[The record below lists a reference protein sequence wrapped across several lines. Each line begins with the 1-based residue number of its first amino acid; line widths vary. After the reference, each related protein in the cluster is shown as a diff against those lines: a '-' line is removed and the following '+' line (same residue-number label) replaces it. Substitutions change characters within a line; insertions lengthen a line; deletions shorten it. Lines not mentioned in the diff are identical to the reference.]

1 MVERSFVKIELLML
15 LCSLYKHI
23 IDYRVT
29 AFLWHIADD
38 VATEGEKKLFA
49 VHLIL
54 LFKMQEEH
62 SVAIYLV
69 INL

>member
-23 IDYRVT
+23 IDYQVT

-38 VATEGEKKLFA
+38 VATEGKKVICRSSYFAFQNARRAQCSHLFS
-49 VHLIL
+49 H
-54 LFKMQEEH
+54 
-62 SVAIYLV
+62 
-69 INL
+69 

>member
-1 MVERSFVKIELLML
+1 MERSFVKIELLML

-38 VATEGEKKLFA
+38 VATEGKKKLFA